1 MSRNPIAA
9 VWAIGAL
16 AALIAYVVGPDHLL
30 SAVVVSADRAL
41 FVIGDLLRSL
51 SASAVGAM
59 HAVAVGLLV
68 TFVGLCLLAIR
79 NGQRGRAALVAVS
92 ALFVWLVWSGG
103 DATSNGRW
111 LSAFVLAAVAT
122 LVMSSRLHG
131 NGRS

>member
-9 VWAIGAL
+9 VWAVGAL
-16 AALIAYVVGPDHLL
+16 AALLAYLVGPDHLL
-30 SAVVVSADRAL
+30 STLIVSVDRAL
-41 FVIGDLLRSL
+41 FIAGDLLRSL

-59 HAVAVGLLV
+59 HALAVGLFV
-68 TFVGLCLLAIR
+68 TFVGLSLLAIR

-92 ALFVWLVWSGG
+92 AVFVWLVWRGG

-111 LSAFVLAAVAT
+111 LSAFVLAAIGT
-122 LVMSSRLHG
+122 LVMTGRLHG